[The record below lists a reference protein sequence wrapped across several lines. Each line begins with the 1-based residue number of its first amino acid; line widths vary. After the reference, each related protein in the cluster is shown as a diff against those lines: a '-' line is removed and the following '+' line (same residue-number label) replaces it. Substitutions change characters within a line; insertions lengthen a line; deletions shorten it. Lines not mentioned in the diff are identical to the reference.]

1 MPVQDDLQPKR
12 RPHAGPRMLIRLAA
26 KNLTRYRRRTMITAS
41 AIAFGVAIFVAM
53 ASLLEGLIAEGDR
66 NLANYETG
74 SAALTGQGYWDEREQ
89 YPLDILIEDPASILD
104 ALDAADIA
112 AAPRVGFRGELIVH
126 YDPYPEDGSAHLSMY
141 GINPERDP
149 RVFRIDE
156 AVTEGRYLEA
166 DEHGLLISRWLAE
179 RLGAEVGF
187 PVTIT
192 TRTRDGFHQ
201 IMDLDIV
208 GIYETPNPTVDRRT
222 VFMPL
227 EIADSYLEMQ
237 GAVTAVHLALPEAVP
252 GTADL
257 EPVRAALAQAGITL
271 EPAGGDGPD
280 PDNNRD
286 VPGESGAQDH
296 GAATGVELL
305 SFDYMTAEFA
315 AAMELQEAAFGV
327 ILFLLGV
334 IAIVGI
340 SNTMLMAV
348 LEREREIGMM
358 RAIGMRD
365 GEIRSM
371 FVLEAAGIGLL
382 GGAIGLLIGAGL
394 VGYLATYGID
404 YSAML
409 EGVEMDFR
417 FDGVV
422 YGVWNPETMLTTAIG
437 AAALAG
443 VVALIPVRRIL
454 KRSVTESLR
463 QH

>member
-1 MPVQDDLQPKR
+1 MPVHDATQPKR
-12 RPHAGPRMLIRLAA
+12 RPHAGPRMLLRLAA

-53 ASLLEGLIAEGDR
+53 ASMLEGLIAEGDR

-74 SAALTGQGYWDEREQ
+74 SAALTGQGYWDEHEQ
-89 YPLDILIEDPASILD
+89 YPLDILIENPAPILD
-104 ALDAADIA
+104 ALDAAAIA

-141 GINPERDP
+141 GIDPERDP

-156 AVTEGRYLEA
+156 AITKGRYLEPG
-166 DEHGLLISRWLAE
+166 EHGLLISGWLAE
-179 RLGAEVGF
+179 RLGAEVGY

-201 IMDLDIV
+201 IMDLDVV

-271 EPAGGDGPD
+271 ERVADGRAGAGAPPEAGAPGSAGAGG
-280 PDNNRD
+280 
-286 VPGESGAQDH
+286 GA
-296 GAATGVELL
+296 GVELL

-315 AAMELQEAAFGV
+315 AAMELQEAAFGI

-358 RAIGMRD
+358 RAIGMRN

-394 VGYLATYGID
+394 VWYLATYGID

-409 EGVEMDFR
+409 EGVDMDFR
-417 FDGVV
+417 FDGVL
-422 YGVWNPETMLTTAIG
+422 YGVWNPATMLTTAIG

-443 VVALIPVRRIL
+443 AVALIPVRRIL